1 MRGFGDSLLVTGL
14 RWLALAPHTD
24 AVQCGGRNSVCKG
37 PSQHPSIMTT
47 TTPWPDAD
55 ASRRWHCGLL
65 HLPLTLGFGG
75 EPQARG
81 IVGTCERRQGDE
93 GSLRSLPSRSA
104 AQAALTRPSSAL
116 PIMRRR
122 ITCGWISLPA
132 DRDDVPPW
140 MMDQG
145 WPCP

>member
-1 MRGFGDSLLVTGL
+1 MRGFGDRLLVTGL
-14 RWLALAPHTD
+14 CWLALAPHAD

-75 EPQARG
+75 SHKLVASSAPVNGDKEMKGPYALS
-81 IVGTCERRQGDE
+81 RR
-93 GSLRSLPSRSA
+93 A

-145 WPCP
+145 WPWP